1 MVQVAASIAQ
11 TVRETALPWQCLLVL
26 KIFFFALCSNVGSS
40 FSRIVIRKKKNFS
53 LFTSSSILPS
63 SHCSRINQIICLCH
77 FSSHFLSLSHALS
90 RRKITH
96 VRFNELIFS
105 LSLFLSLTHMHTLS
119 HTVSHLTVFECN
131 NSLTLSILRLL
142 SILIFHPCQAK
153 YFFSL
158 TVTNL
163 NYF

>member
-1 MVQVAASIAQ
+1 MRNKTRA
-11 TVRETALPWQCLLVL
+11 ETFPWFKWQLVSL
-26 KIFFFALCSNVGSS
+26 RQSGKQRCPANVYWCWRS
-40 FSRIVIRKKKNFS
+40 FSLLCVQCWLQLFKNSHQEKKNFS

-105 LSLFLSLTHMHTLS
+105 LSLFLSLTHTHTLS
-119 HTVSHLTVFECN
+119 HTLSHLTVFECN
-131 NSLTLSILRLL
+131 NPLTLSH
-142 SILIFHPCQAK
+142 SQSFDYYQ
-153 YFFSL
+153 S
-158 TVTNL
+158 
-163 NYF
+163 

>member
-11 TVRETALPWQCLLVL
+11 TVREAALPCQCLLVL
-26 KIFFFALCSNVGSS
+26 KIFFSALCSNVGSS

-105 LSLFLSLTHMHTLS
+105 LSLFLSLSHILTHTHS
-119 HTVSHLTVFECN
+119 HTWQYSNATIL
-131 NSLTLSILRLL
+131 SLSLILNPSI
-142 SILIFHPCQAK
+142 II
-153 YFFSL
+153 
-158 TVTNL
+158 NL
-163 NYF
+163 NFSSTPSKILFLSDCN

>member
-11 TVRETALPWQCLLVL
+11 TVREAALPCQCLLVL
-26 KIFFFALCSNVGSS
+26 KIFFSALCSNVGSS

-105 LSLFLSLTHMHTLS
+105 LSLFLSLSPTCTHSLTLS
-119 HTVSHLTVFECN
+119 HTWQYSNATIL
-131 NSLTLSILRLL
+131 SLSVILNPSI
-142 SILIFHPCQAK
+142 II
-153 YFFSL
+153 
-158 TVTNL
+158 NL
-163 NYF
+163 NFSSTPSKILFLSDCN